1 MCAPDCHV
9 PVSVLLQLGEF
20 IQTLPTATATTT
32 DQAATTNTNTNSS
45 GSSTVPTA
53 DYNTSY
59 NYNNNSSNSN
69 TQLLYPTSIIMGI
82 FTHAIYLIN
91 TSITAINST
100 NSNSN
105 NNIKYQE
112 YVLAN
117 INNNDNSSDNNLIS
131 RLLSAYNN
139 MCSVSQEDD
148 FIEKEE
154 SLYRSFSKR
163 QRRQH
168 RGPSNRLRR
177 SKRRCYYSRSRRRPV
192 SGSGDRNVLQEDSEG
207 EIQSIVSSTG
217 DSNSSDSIVEIVKV
231 KRSRGSKI
239 ALLLKLVA
247 ITLVVIV
254 VVIQDSF
261 EDSNSILPLLLRVV
275 LQYSQPQLTIVTL
288 ITQPTTTTTTTPAA
302 AAVVLG

>member
-32 DQAATTNTNTNSS
+32 DQAATTNTDSS

-217 DSNSSDSIVEIVKV
+217 DSNSSDSIV
-231 KRSRGSKI
+231 S
-239 ALLLKLVA
+239 
-247 ITLVVIV
+247 IT
-254 VVIQDSF
+254 
-261 EDSNSILPLLLRVV
+261 VV
-275 LQYSQPQLTIVTL
+275 L
-288 ITQPTTTTTTTPAA
+288 
-302 AAVVLG
+302 